1 MNIKFR
7 MPHIGTKSKSDSVV
21 RELLLTT
28 IATTISIVLTFGGS
42 AYFEQKKKKSDARLM
57 AMMVIHDMENTALQ
71 LRQAS
76 EQTVQEAEPA
86 LYVWENFYRL
96 DDIGEDTLKLALSY
110 IVEGSSEHK
119 QFPLDEASEKIFLSS
134 QETWKNI
141 DNPGFIDAVQHFYV
155 DRHQVFDY
163 INSAPFFR
171 KPISSE
177 EEYRVLANCKDV
189 RHWFRLS
196 LLDRLREFLPRN
208 DVQLYLT
215 GYYGRQGALKDYA
228 RNFEQT
234 ITKCKFMMG
243 ITDEELDTYVKSQEQ
258 AGHSPKKSELVGKWY
273 LQKEKSVEV
282 YYELTANHEFR
293 MIALDHV
300 SNPDFTGIAEFT
312 RSETGTWELRDNSL
326 CIVHEPGTKF
336 HLDAS
341 NIKANPGKEAE
352 TKGFIKYW
360 TDYGAEVEKSSATE
374 EAEVETLAVSIDD
387 TGTKMELRKTYT
399 NKDGK
404 EITSTLYLVKESN

>member
-1 MNIKFR
+1 MNIKFK
-7 MPHIGTKSKSDSVV
+7 MPHIGKSGKSGSVV

-76 EQTVQEAEPA
+76 EQADQQAEPA
-86 LYVWENFYRL
+86 RYVWENFYRL
-96 DDIGEDTLKLALSY
+96 DDIGEDTLKLALAY
-110 IVEGSSEHK
+110 IVEESSEHK

-155 DRHQVFDY
+155 ERHQIFDY
-163 INSAPFFR
+163 INSSPTFR

-177 EEYRVLANCKDV
+177 EDFRVLANCKDPM
-189 RHWFRLS
+189 HWYRLS

-208 DVQLYLT
+208 DVQLYLS
-215 GYYGRQGALKDYA
+215 YSYGRQGALKNYA

-243 ITDEELDTYVKSQEQ
+243 ITDEELDAYVKSQQ
-258 AGHSPKKSELVGKWY
+258 QTGYSPKESELVGKWN
-273 LQKEKSVEV
+273 LQKEKDVEV
-282 YYELTANHEFR
+282 YYEFSADHKFR
-293 MIALDHV
+293 KIALNHV
-300 SNPDFTGIAEFT
+300 SNPDFTGLAEFT
-312 RSETGTWELRDNSL
+312 RSEKGTWKLRGDSL
-326 CIVHEPGTKF
+326 CIVHEPGKKF

-360 TDYGAEVEKSSATE
+360 TDYGTEVEKASATGQTE
-374 EAEVETLAVSIDD
+374 NENLAVSIDK
-387 TGTKMELRKTYT
+387 TGTRMELRATYT
-399 NKDGK
+399 NENGK
-404 EITSTLYLVKESN
+404 EITSTLYLVKESK

>member
-7 MPHIGTKSKSDSVV
+7 MPHIGQKGKSGSVV

-57 AMMVIHDMENTALQ
+57 AMMVIHDMENTALL

-76 EQTVQEAEPA
+76 EQAVQQAEPA
-86 LYVWENFYRL
+86 HYVWENFYRL

-110 IVEGSSEHK
+110 IVEESSEHK

-155 DRHQVFDY
+155 ERHQIFNF
-163 INSAPFFR
+163 INSSPSFR

-177 EEYRVLANCKDV
+177 EDFRVLANCKDPM
-189 RHWFRLS
+189 HWFRLS

-215 GYYGRQGALKDYA
+215 YSYGRQGALKNYA
-228 RNFEQT
+228 RNFEQA

-243 ITDEELDTYVKSQEQ
+243 ITDEELDAYVKSQEQ
-258 AGHSPKKSELVGKWY
+258 AGYSPKESELVGKWY
-273 LQKEKSVEV
+273 LQKEKEVEV
-282 YYELTANHEFR
+282 YYELANNHEFR
-293 MIALDHV
+293 KIALNHV
-300 SNPDFTGIAEFT
+300 SNPDFTGLAEFT
-312 RSETGTWELRDNSL
+312 RSEKGTWELRDDSL
-326 CIVHEPGTKF
+326 CIVYESGQKF

-341 NIKANPGKEAE
+341 NIKAKPGKEAE
-352 TKGFIKYW
+352 TKGFIEYW
-360 TDYGAEVEKSSATE
+360 TNYGAEVEKTSAIGQT
-374 EAEVETLAVSIDD
+374 EVENIAVSIDR
-387 TGTKMELRKTYT
+387 TGTKMELRATYT
-399 NKDGK
+399 NEDGK
-404 EITSTLYLVKESN
+404 EITSTLYLVKEGN

>member
-7 MPHIGTKSKSDSVV
+7 MPHIGTKSKSGSVV

-57 AMMVIHDMENTALQ
+57 AIMVIHDMENTALQ
-71 LRQAS
+71 LRMAS
-76 EQTVQEAEPA
+76 EQTGQQAEPA
-86 LYVWENFYRL
+86 HYVWENFYRL

-110 IVEGSSEHK
+110 IVEESSAHK

-141 DNPGFIDAVQHFYV
+141 DNPAFIDAVQHFYV
-155 DRHQVFDY
+155 ERHQVFDY
-163 INSAPFFR
+163 INSSPAFR

-177 EEYRVLANCKDV
+177 EEFRVLANCKDPM
-189 RHWFRLS
+189 HWYRLS

-208 DVQLYLT
+208 NVQLYLT
-215 GYYGRQGALKDYA
+215 YTYGRQGALKDFA

-234 ITKCKFMMG
+234 ITKCKFMMD
-243 ITDEELDTYVKSQEQ
+243 ITDDELDAYVKSQEQ
-258 AGHSPKKSELVGKWY
+258 TGHSPKKSELVGKWY

-293 MIALDHV
+293 KIALNHV
-300 SNPDFTGIAEFT
+300 TNPDFTGLAEFT
-312 RSETGTWELRDNSL
+312 RSETGTWELRGDSL

-341 NIKANPGKEAE
+341 NIKANPGREAE
-352 TKGFIKYW
+352 TKGFITYW
-360 TDYGAEVEKSSATE
+360 TDYGAEVEKTSATE
-374 EAEVETLAVSIDD
+374 QAEVENLAVSIDK
-387 TGTKMELRKTYT
+387 TGTKMEWRETHT

>member
-7 MPHIGTKSKSDSVV
+7 MPHIGQKGKSGSVV

-57 AMMVIHDMENTALQ
+57 AMMVIHDMENTALL

-76 EQTVQEAEPA
+76 EQAVQQAEPA
-86 LYVWENFYRL
+86 HYVWENFYRL

-110 IVEGSSEHK
+110 IVEESSEHK

-155 DRHQVFDY
+155 ERHQIFNF
-163 INSAPFFR
+163 INSSPSFR

-177 EEYRVLANCKDV
+177 EDFRVLANCKDPM
-189 RHWFRLS
+189 HWFRLS

-215 GYYGRQGALKDYA
+215 YSY
-228 RNFEQT
+228 
-234 ITKCKFMMG
+234 
-243 ITDEELDTYVKSQEQ
+243 
-258 AGHSPKKSELVGKWY
+258 
-273 LQKEKSVEV
+273 
-282 YYELTANHEFR
+282 
-293 MIALDHV
+293 
-300 SNPDFTGIAEFT
+300 
-312 RSETGTWELRDNSL
+312 
-326 CIVHEPGTKF
+326 
-336 HLDAS
+336 
-341 NIKANPGKEAE
+341 
-352 TKGFIKYW
+352 
-360 TDYGAEVEKSSATE
+360 
-374 EAEVETLAVSIDD
+374 
-387 TGTKMELRKTYT
+387 
-399 NKDGK
+399 
-404 EITSTLYLVKESN
+404 

>member
-7 MPHIGTKSKSDSVV
+7 MPHIGQKGKSGSVV

-57 AMMVIHDMENTALQ
+57 AMMVIHDMENTALL

-76 EQTVQEAEPA
+76 EQAVQQAEPA
-86 LYVWENFYRL
+86 HYVWENFYRL

-110 IVEGSSEHK
+110 IVEESSEHK

-155 DRHQVFDY
+155 ERHQIFNF
-163 INSAPFFR
+163 INSSPSFR

-177 EEYRVLANCKDV
+177 EDFRVLANCKDPM
-189 RHWFRLS
+189 HWFRLS

-215 GYYGRQGALKDYA
+215 YSYGRQGALKNYA
-228 RNFEQT
+228 RNFEQA

-243 ITDEELDTYVKSQEQ
+243 ITDEELDAYVKSQEQ
-258 AGHSPKKSELVGKWY
+258 AGYSPKESELVGKWY
-273 LQKEKSVEV
+273 LQKEKEVEV
-282 YYELTANHEFR
+282 YYELANNHEFR
-293 MIALDHV
+293 KIALNHV
-300 SNPDFTGIAEFT
+300 SNPDFTGLAEFT
-312 RSETGTWELRDNSL
+312 RSEKGTWELRDDSL
-326 CIVHEPGTKF
+326 CIVYESGQKF

-341 NIKANPGKEAE
+341 NIKAKPGKEAE
-352 TKGFIKYW
+352 TKGFIEYW
-360 TDYGAEVEKSSATE
+360 TNYGAEVEKTSAIGQT
-374 EAEVETLAVSIDD
+374 EVENLAVSIDK
-387 TGTKMELRKTYT
+387 TGTKMELRATYT

-404 EITSTLYLVKESN
+404 EITSTLYLVKEGN

>member
-1 MNIKFR
+1 M
-7 MPHIGTKSKSDSVV
+7 V

-76 EQTVQEAEPA
+76 EQSVQQAEPA
-86 LYVWENFYRL
+86 QYVWENFYRL
-96 DDIGEDTLKLALSY
+96 DDIGEDTLELALSY
-110 IVEGSSEHK
+110 IVEESSEHK

-155 DRHQVFDY
+155 ERHQIFDY
-163 INSAPFFR
+163 INSSPSFR

-177 EEYRVLANCKDV
+177 EDFRVLANCKDPM
-189 RHWFRLS
+189 HWFRLS

-208 DVQLYLT
+208 NVQLYLT
-215 GYYGRQGALKDYA
+215 YSYGRQRTLKNYA
-228 RNFEQT
+228 RNFEQA

-243 ITDEELDTYVKSQEQ
+243 ITDEELDAYVKSQEQ
-258 AGHSPKKSELVGKWY
+258 AGYSPKESELVGKWY
-273 LQKEKSVEV
+273 LQKEKEVEV
-282 YYELTANHEFR
+282 YYELANNHEFR
-293 MIALDHV
+293 KIALNHV
-300 SNPDFTGIAEFT
+300 SNPDFTGLAEFT
-312 RSETGTWELRDNSL
+312 RSEKGTWELRDDSL
-326 CIVHEPGTKF
+326 CIVYESGQKF

-341 NIKANPGKEAE
+341 NIKAKPGKEAE
-352 TKGFIKYW
+352 TKGFIEYW
-360 TDYGAEVEKSSATE
+360 TNYGAEVEKTSAIGQT
-374 EAEVETLAVSIDD
+374 EVENLAVSIDK
-387 TGTKMELRKTYT
+387 TGTKMELRATYT

-404 EITSTLYLVKESN
+404 EITSTLYLVKT

>member
-7 MPHIGTKSKSDSVV
+7 MPHIGQKGKSGSVV

-42 AYFEQKKKKSDARLM
+42 AYFEQKKKKSDARIM
-57 AMMVIHDMENTALQ
+57 AMMVIHDMENTALL

-76 EQTVQEAEPA
+76 EQAVQQAEPA
-86 LYVWENFYRL
+86 HYVWENFYRL

-110 IVEGSSEHK
+110 IVEESSEHK

-155 DRHQVFDY
+155 ERHQIFNF
-163 INSAPFFR
+163 INSSPSFR

-177 EEYRVLANCKDV
+177 EDFRVLANCKDPM
-189 RHWFRLS
+189 HWFRLS

-215 GYYGRQGALKDYA
+215 YSYGRQGALKNYA
-228 RNFEQT
+228 RNFEQA

-243 ITDEELDTYVKSQEQ
+243 ITDEELDAYVKSQEQ
-258 AGHSPKKSELVGKWY
+258 AGYSPKESELVGKWY
-273 LQKEKSVEV
+273 LQKEKEVEV
-282 YYELTANHEFR
+282 YYELANNHEFR
-293 MIALDHV
+293 KIALNHV
-300 SNPDFTGIAEFT
+300 SNPDFTGLAEFT
-312 RSETGTWELRDNSL
+312 RSEKGTWELRDDSL
-326 CIVHEPGTKF
+326 CIVYESGQKF

-341 NIKANPGKEAE
+341 NIKAKPGKEAE
-352 TKGFIKYW
+352 TKGFIEYW
-360 TDYGAEVEKSSATE
+360 TNYGAEVEKTSAIGQT
-374 EAEVETLAVSIDD
+374 EVENLAVSIDK
-387 TGTKMELRKTYT
+387 TGTKMELRATYT

-404 EITSTLYLVKESN
+404 EITSTLYLVKEGN

>member
-1 MNIKFR
+1 MNVKFK
-7 MPHIGTKSKSDSVV
+7 MPHIGKNSNSGSVV

-57 AMMVIHDMENTALQ
+57 AMMVIHDMENTALL

-76 EQTVQEAEPA
+76 EQAVQQAEPA
-86 LYVWENFYRL
+86 HYVWENFYRL

-110 IVEGSSEHK
+110 IVEESSEHK

-155 DRHQVFDY
+155 ERHQIFNF
-163 INSAPFFR
+163 INSSPSFR

-177 EEYRVLANCKDV
+177 EDFRVLANCKDPM
-189 RHWFRLS
+189 HWYRLS

-215 GYYGRQGALKDYA
+215 YSYGRQGALKNYA
-228 RNFEQT
+228 RNFEQA

-243 ITDEELDTYVKSQEQ
+243 ITDEELDAYVKSQEQ
-258 AGHSPKKSELVGKWY
+258 AGYSPKESELVGKWY
-273 LQKEKSVEV
+273 LQKEKDVEV
-282 YYELTANHEFR
+282 YYELAANHEFKK
-293 MIALDHV
+293 IALNHV
-300 SNPDFTGIAEFT
+300 TNPDFTGLAEFT
-312 RSETGTWELRDNSL
+312 RSEKGTWELRDDSL
-326 CIVHEPGTKF
+326 CIVYESGQKF

-341 NIKANPGKEAE
+341 NIKAKPGKEAE
-352 TKGFIKYW
+352 TKGFIEYW
-360 TDYGAEVEKSSATE
+360 TNYGAEVEKTSAIGQT
-374 EAEVETLAVSIDD
+374 EVENLAVSIDK
-387 TGTKMELRKTYT
+387 TGTKMELRATYT

-404 EITSTLYLVKESN
+404 EITSTLYLVKEGN

>member
-1 MNIKFR
+1 M
-7 MPHIGTKSKSDSVV
+7 V

-57 AMMVIHDMENTALQ
+57 AMMVIHDMENTALL

-76 EQTVQEAEPA
+76 EQAVQQAEPA
-86 LYVWENFYRL
+86 HYVWENFYRL

-110 IVEGSSEHK
+110 IVEESSEHK

-155 DRHQVFDY
+155 ERHQIFNF
-163 INSAPFFR
+163 INSSPSFR

-177 EEYRVLANCKDV
+177 EDFRVLANCKDPM
-189 RHWFRLS
+189 HWFRLS

-215 GYYGRQGALKDYA
+215 YSYGRQGALKNYA
-228 RNFEQT
+228 RNFEQA

-243 ITDEELDTYVKSQEQ
+243 ITDEELDAYVKSQEQ
-258 AGHSPKKSELVGKWY
+258 AGYSPKESELVGKWY
-273 LQKEKSVEV
+273 LQKEKEVEV
-282 YYELTANHEFR
+282 YYELANNHEFR
-293 MIALDHV
+293 KIALNHV
-300 SNPDFTGIAEFT
+300 SNPDFTGLAEFT
-312 RSETGTWELRDNSL
+312 RSEKGTWELRDDSL
-326 CIVHEPGTKF
+326 CIVYESGQKF

-341 NIKANPGKEAE
+341 NIKAKPGKEAE
-352 TKGFIKYW
+352 TKGFIEYW
-360 TDYGAEVEKSSATE
+360 TNYGAEVEKTSAIGQT
-374 EAEVETLAVSIDD
+374 EVENIAVSIDR
-387 TGTKMELRKTYT
+387 TGTKMELRATYT
-399 NKDGK
+399 NEDGK
-404 EITSTLYLVKESN
+404 EITSTLYLVKEGN

>member
-7 MPHIGTKSKSDSVV
+7 MPHIGQKGKSGSVV

-57 AMMVIHDMENTALQ
+57 AMMVIHDMENTALL

-76 EQTVQEAEPA
+76 EQAVQQAEPA
-86 LYVWENFYRL
+86 HYVWENFYRL

-110 IVEGSSEHK
+110 IVEESSEHK

-155 DRHQVFDY
+155 ERHQIFNF
-163 INSAPFFR
+163 INSSPSFR

-177 EEYRVLANCKDV
+177 EDFRVLAHCKDPM
-189 RHWFRLS
+189 HWYRLS

-215 GYYGRQGALKDYA
+215 YSYGRQGALKNYA
-228 RNFEQT
+228 RNFEQA

-243 ITDEELDTYVKSQEQ
+243 ITDEELDAYVKSQEQ
-258 AGHSPKKSELVGKWY
+258 AGYSPKESELVGKWY
-273 LQKEKSVEV
+273 LQKEKDVEV
-282 YYELTANHEFR
+282 YYELAANHEFKK
-293 MIALDHV
+293 IALNHV
-300 SNPDFTGIAEFT
+300 TNPDFTGLAEFT
-312 RSETGTWELRDNSL
+312 RSEKGTWELRDDSL
-326 CIVHEPGTKF
+326 CIVYESGQKF

-341 NIKANPGKEAE
+341 NIKAKPGKEAE
-352 TKGFIKYW
+352 TKGFIEYW
-360 TDYGAEVEKSSATE
+360 TNYGAEVEKTSAIGQT
-374 EAEVETLAVSIDD
+374 EVENLAVSIDK
-387 TGTKMELRKTYT
+387 TGTKMELRATYT

-404 EITSTLYLVKESN
+404 EITSTLYLVKEGN